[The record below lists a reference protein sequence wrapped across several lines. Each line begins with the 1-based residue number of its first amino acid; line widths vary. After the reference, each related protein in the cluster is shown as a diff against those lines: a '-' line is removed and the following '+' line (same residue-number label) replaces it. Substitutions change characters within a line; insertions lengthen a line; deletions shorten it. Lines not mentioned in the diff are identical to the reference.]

1 MSVPAVPVP
10 NIAQQAQA
18 LCTICGQLRTFVR
31 ARNHRRENWWLH
43 EPVDADW
50 GRKLG
55 DLKCSACAR
64 ITTHALLYPA
74 GHAFRNHAELIHLIA
89 MGWWFRLAPEGAA
102 ERIRERYR
110 QGRIPNPYLHHL
122 WWASDEQEARAA
134 GKSEFSAICGES
146 ILVAERT
153 PEERQADYFSVGDTA
168 PCEVGD
174 EECKDPATGLLWT
187 AQSCVDC
194 LKRSKKMALEYQ
206 QRELRERLLLLV
218 TETLDGPTVEHLLAE
233 LKAVGDGR

>member
-1 MSVPAVPVP
+1 MNVSAVPDA
-10 NIAQQAQA
+10 AQQA
-18 LCTICGQLRTFVR
+18 LCTICGQLRTFKR
-31 ARNHRRENWWLH
+31 ARNHRRENVWLH

-55 DLKCSACAR
+55 DLKCSECAR

-74 GHAFRNHAELIHLIA
+74 GYALRNHAELIHLIA
-89 MGWWFRLAPEGAA
+89 VGWWSKHAPEGAA

-110 QGRIPNPYLHHL
+110 QSRIPNPYLHHL

-146 ILVAERT
+146 IRVAERT
-153 PEERQADYFSVGDTA
+153 PEQRQADYFSADDTV

-174 EECKDPATGLLWT
+174 EEYQDPETGLLWT

-194 LKRSKKMALEYQ
+194 LKRHKKMALEYRQ
-206 QRELRERLLLLV
+206 HELRERLLLLV
-218 TETLDGPTVEHLLAE
+218 TENLDSPTVERLLAT
-233 LKAVGDGR
+233 LKRSGGGGR